1 MGESPRIRGDILL
14 IDNLLIEQYPP
25 GKRLECSLLKG
36 PFLIIWKIVFKILI
50 GVGHCQEPK

>member
-36 PFLIIWKIVFKILI
+36 PSHILRKIVSKILI
-50 GVGHCQEPK
+50 GVGHYQELK